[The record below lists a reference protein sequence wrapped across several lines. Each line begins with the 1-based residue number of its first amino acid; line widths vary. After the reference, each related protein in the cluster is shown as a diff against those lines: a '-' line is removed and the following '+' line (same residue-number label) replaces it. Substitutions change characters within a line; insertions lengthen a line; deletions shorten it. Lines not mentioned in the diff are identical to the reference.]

1 MAYCRNCG
9 REIQGSPKFCP
20 FCGEPIK
27 RGGAPKQRFY
37 DDEEDDEYEE
47 RPRRRSK
54 KNASEVSASNEGRG
68 GGSFWGKTLAQK
80 LLMPAVIA
88 VSGGAAWGFFQ
99 GQGADTESTTEIL
112 EKVTKMA
119 TGEDIDFG
127 EIIDLAK
134 SVTNAFESFSQKSA
148 FMNNSSSQNAASTV
162 LGMES
167 SSEMGYMEADSDK
180 SLEEMWAEAGASTP
194 ENKPR
199 QEQYEEVGL
208 GGIVSIYDTV
218 EYPNATDFTSW
229 YIPNVL
235 QNGIPSGVER
245 LTTLEDVQG
254 FWKGLIYYDPYKTM
268 DSEVV
273 QVLNFIIYGTEDN
286 LTIRLRYYG
295 SYIVATDESIVEVD
309 DPNGFFNCKW
319 IKGGGC
325 RGTGPGSIR
334 ITDFYQQGNKQYA
347 IGRLDSPDGVPAYV
361 AMVRP

>member
-1 MAYCRNCG
+1 MAYCGNCG
-9 REIQGSPKFCP
+9 REIQGNAKFCP
-20 FCGEPIK
+20 SCGEPIK
-27 RGGAPKQRFY
+27 KSGAPKQRFY

-54 KNASEVSASNEGRG
+54 KNDG
-68 GGSFWGKTLAQK
+68 GGSFWGKSLAQK
-80 LLMPAVIA
+80 ILMPAVIA

-99 GQGADTESTTEIL
+99 GQGGDPESTNVIL
-112 EKVTKMA
+112 EKVTKIA
-119 TGEDIDFG
+119 IGEDVDFG
-127 EIIDLAK
+127 ELIDLAK
-134 SVTNAFESFSQKSA
+134 SVTNAIESFSQKSA
-148 FMNNSSSQNAASTV
+148 FMDN
-162 LGMES
+162 
-167 SSEMGYMEADSDK
+167 
-180 SLEEMWAEAGASTP
+180 STP
-194 ENKPR
+194 
-199 QEQYEEVGL
+199 GDA
-208 GGIVSIYDTV
+208 VSIYDTV
-218 EYPNATDFTSW
+218 EYPTASDFTSW

-235 QNGIPSGVER
+235 QNGVPDGVKR
-245 LTTLEDVQG
+245 LTTLKDVQG
-254 FWKGLIYYDPYKTM
+254 SWKGLIYYDPYKTM

-273 QVLNFIIYGTEDN
+273 QVLNFSIYGTEDN

-319 IKGGGC
+319 INGGGC